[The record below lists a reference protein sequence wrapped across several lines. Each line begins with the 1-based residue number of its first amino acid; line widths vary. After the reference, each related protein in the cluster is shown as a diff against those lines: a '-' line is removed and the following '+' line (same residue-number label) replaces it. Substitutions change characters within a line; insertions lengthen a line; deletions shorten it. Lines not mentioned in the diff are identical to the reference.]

1 MMSNDALIA
10 ALSANLD
17 PIKRRSVL
25 REVGLVAALGAAELA
40 LIVGLG
46 RIRPDMAEIIG
57 SPFMW
62 WKLAGL
68 ALLALVSGVT
78 AIRSLSPV
86 VSPRRGLAVL
96 AALAGMTMALA
107 AFVEPGADLAGTIW
121 DRLSPAHG
129 IVCSLAIIVLSM
141 PMMAIMAILMRRGAP
156 AHPEGS
162 ALSAGVA
169 AGTWGALVFAFCC
182 PSNDPL
188 YVAVWYLAGCGI
200 VAIAARWLLPKG
212 YRL

>member
-10 ALSANLD
+10 GLSASLA
-17 PIKRRSVL
+17 PIKRRSVP
-25 REVGLVAALGAAELA
+25 REVGLIAALGAAELA
-40 LIVGLG
+40 LILGLG
-46 RIRPDMAEIIG
+46 LMRPDMEEIIG
-57 SPFMW
+57 SPYMW

-96 AALAGMTMALA
+96 AALAGMTIALA
-107 AFVEPGADLAGTIW
+107 AFVAPGANVGGTIS

-129 IVCSLAIIVLSM
+129 IVCCLAIIVLSL
-141 PMMAIMAILMRRGAP
+141 PMIAIMAILMRRGAP

-162 ALSAGVA
+162 ALAAGVA

-188 YVAVWYLAGCGI
+188 YVAVWYFAGCGV
-200 VAIAARWLLPKG
+200 VALVARWLLPKG